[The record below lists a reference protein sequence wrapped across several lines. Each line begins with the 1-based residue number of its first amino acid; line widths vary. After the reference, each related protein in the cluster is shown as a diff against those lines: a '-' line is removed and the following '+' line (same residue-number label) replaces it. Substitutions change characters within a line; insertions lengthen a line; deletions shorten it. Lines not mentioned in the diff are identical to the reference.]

1 MAVSTPPTVRP
12 YRRSGGPVA
21 TAAAGRIDGDRAML
35 SPVSDASADRP
46 PAGRPRRWRAG
57 WMLALSIVVL
67 LVGVLAVS
75 AWASPTAPQQPP
87 PQPPLPIP
95 TVDPCTP
102 GSPLPV
108 CQLPAPTTTKPL
120 PTAPLPLPTGVPA
133 PTTCSFPGQVGCT
146 SSTPTTTPSQPC
158 TGEDCIP
165 QPTTPPPS
173 TGPQQPGTGSGEG
186 DSDCGITDIGACIT
200 EAINGAFRSIVD
212 AALSPILELIGHTA
226 LSTPTISDLPGIGEL
241 WNNSWELVVAA
252 YGLLILLGGIVVM
265 GHESVQARYSIKEIG
280 PRIPIAFMASALS
293 LFFTDK
299 LIRLANGLTLGILG
313 DGVNAPSLGNTLKDA
328 VAGIQTGGLF
338 IILVGLVLVVVGL
351 GLLVVYV
358 VRIVITL
365 VLIISG
371 PLFLMFHAL
380 PHTDPLAR
388 WWWKALTATLSI
400 QVAQALVLI
409 TAVRT
414 FLSGGVNLFGSTL
427 SALGTLVAAIAL
439 FFILFKIPFWLLKA
453 VKVSSGRSFL
463 GGLARAY
470 IAAKTFGMVAGKT
483 GALGKVGGAVGA
495 KSGGGGGGRGGGSA
509 DPPWPAQ
516 PRLAPTPEMV
526 NKRLKAAH
534 DAERARAARRSRL
547 PSQAPQFLQPSPQDT
562 THDPAVT
569 PANQGPAM
577 PPEFS
582 SAPTPATPVSP
593 PRRGP
598 RPGSAP
604 QFQAAG
610 GPRRRGATPPPARP
624 IRTASVPPQLQF
636 RPATPPAPQPSSPP
650 KPASAPAA
658 PVFRQAQPEPR
669 IGDAYRRTQS
679 VPPPVFRAPKPAPG
693 GEGK

>member
-1 MAVSTPPTVRP
+1 
-12 YRRSGGPVA
+12 
-21 TAAAGRIDGDRAML
+21 ML
-35 SPVSDASADRP
+35 SPASDASADRP
-46 PAGRPRRWRAG
+46 PAGPRRRRWRAG

-87 PQPPLPIP
+87 PNPPLPIP

-102 GSPLPV
+102 DSPLPV
-108 CQLPAPTTTKPL
+108 CHLPAPTTTKPL
-120 PTAPLPLPTGVPA
+120 PTAPLPTGLPA
-133 PTTCSFPGQVGCT
+133 PTTCTFPGQIGCT
-146 SSTPTTTPSQPC
+146 SSTPTTTPSTPC

-173 TGPQQPGTGSGEG
+173 TGPQQPGTGSGDS

-200 EAINGAFRSIVD
+200 EAINSAFRSVVD

-226 LSTPTISDLPGIGEL
+226 LSTPAISDLPGIGEL
-241 WNNSWELVVAA
+241 WNNSWELVLAL
-252 YGLLILLGGIVVM
+252 YGFFILGGGILLM
-265 GHESVQARYSIKEIG
+265 GHESVQARYSVKEIG
-280 PRIPIAFMASALS
+280 PRIPIAFLGSALS
-293 LFFTDK
+293 LFFADK
-299 LIRLANGLTLGILG
+299 FIKLANALTLGVLG
-313 DGVNAPSLGNTLKDA
+313 EGVNAPSLGNTLQEA
-328 VAGIQTGGLF
+328 VQGIQTGGLF
-338 IILVGLVLVVVGL
+338 IILVALVLVVLGL
-351 GLLVVYV
+351 ALLVVYV

-365 VLIISG
+365 VLIISA
-371 PLFLMFHAL
+371 PFFLMCHAL

-388 WWWKALTATLSI
+388 WWWKATGTTLGV
-400 QVAQALVLI
+400 QFAQALVLI

-414 FLSGGVNLFGSTL
+414 FLSGGVHLFGSTL
-427 SALGTLVAAIAL
+427 SALGTLVTAIAL
-439 FFILFKIPFWLLKA
+439 FFILFKIPFWMLKA
-453 VKVSSGRSFL
+453 AKVGSGRSFL

-483 GALGKVGGAVGA
+483 GAFGKAGAASTAKTGRGA
-495 KSGGGGGGRGGGSA
+495 GGGRGGGAAA

-516 PRLAPTPEMV
+516 PRLAPTPEVV
-526 NKRLKAAH
+526 NKRIKAAH

-569 PANQGPAM
+569 PANQGSAM

-582 SAPTPATPVSP
+582 SAPTPATPISP

-604 QFQAAG
+604 QFRAAG
-610 GPRRRGATPPPARP
+610 GLRRRGATPPPARP

-636 RPATPPAPQPSSPP
+636 RPATPPAPQPSSPR
-650 KPASAPAA
+650 PASAPAA
-658 PVFRQAQPEPR
+658 PAFRQAQPEPR
-669 IGDAYRRTQS
+669 MGDAYRRTQS

>member
-1 MAVSTPPTVRP
+1 
-12 YRRSGGPVA
+12 
-21 TAAAGRIDGDRAML
+21 ML

-75 AWASPTAPQQPP
+75 ASAQPTTPNPDP
-87 PQPPLPIP
+87 CSWPEPRPIP
-95 TVDPCTP
+95 CAPAPTP
-102 GSPLPV
+102 T
-108 CQLPAPTTTKPL
+108 QPAPTT
-120 PTAPLPLPTGVPA
+120 
-133 PTTCSFPGQVGCT
+133 
-146 SSTPTTTPSQPC
+146 PSQPTPPPSTPC

-165 QPTTPPPS
+165 QPTTPPPG
-173 TGPQQPGTGSGEG
+173 TGPQQPGTGSGDG

-495 KSGGGGGGRGGGSA
+495 KSGGGGGGGRGGGSA

-582 SAPTPATPVSP
+582 SAPTPATPISP

-650 KPASAPAA
+650 RPASAPAA

>member
-21 TAAAGRIDGDRAML
+21 TAAAGSTGGDRAML

-46 PAGRPRRWRAG
+46 PTGRPRRWRAG
-57 WMLALSIVVL
+57 WLLALSIVVL

-75 AWASPTAPQQPP
+75 ASAQPTTPKPADPCSGPNP
-87 PQPPLPIP
+87 RPIP
-95 TVDPCTP
+95 CA
-102 GSPLPV
+102 
-108 CQLPAPTTTKPL
+108 PAPT
-120 PTAPLPLPTGVPA
+120 PTRPTFPV
-133 PTTCSFPGQVGCT
+133 PTTPGQ
-146 SSTPTTTPSQPC
+146 PTTTPSKPC

-173 TGPQQPGTGSGEG
+173 TGPQQPGNGSGDS

-200 EAINGAFRSIVD
+200 EAINSAFRSIVD
-212 AALSPILELIGHTA
+212 AALSPILDLIGHTA
-226 LSTPTISDLPGIGEL
+226 LSTPAISDLPGIGEL
-241 WNNSWELVVAA
+241 WNNSWELVLAL
-252 YGLLILLGGIVVM
+252 YGFFILGGGILLM

-280 PRIPIAFMASALS
+280 PRIPIAFLASALS
-293 LFFTDK
+293 LFFADK
-299 LIRLANGLTLGILG
+299 FIKLANALTLGVLG
-313 DGVNAPSLGNTLKDA
+313 DGVNAPSLGNTLQDA
-328 VAGIQTGGLF
+328 VQGIASGGLF

-351 GLLVVYV
+351 ALLVVYV

-371 PLFLMFHAL
+371 PLFLACHAL

-388 WWWKALTATLSI
+388 WWWKAITATLAI
-400 QVAQALVLI
+400 QFAQALVLI

-414 FLSGGVNLFGSTL
+414 FLSGGVHLFGSTL

-470 IAAKTFGMVAGKT
+470 IAAKTFGMVAGKAGAFGKAGAAGTAKT
-483 GALGKVGGAVGA
+483 GGR
-495 KSGGGGGGRGGGSA
+495 GGGGGGRGGGAA

-569 PANQGPAM
+569 PANQGSAM

-582 SAPTPATPVSP
+582 SAPTPATPISP

-610 GPRRRGATPPPARP
+610 GPRRRGTTPPPARP

-636 RPATPPAPQPSSPP
+636 RPATPPAPQPSPP
-650 KPASAPAA
+650 PRPASAPAA
-658 PVFRQAQPEPR
+658 PVFRQAQPAPR

-679 VPPPVFRAPKPAPG
+679 VPPPVFRAPKPTSG

>member
-1 MAVSTPPTVRP
+1 
-12 YRRSGGPVA
+12 
-21 TAAAGRIDGDRAML
+21 ML
-35 SPVSDASADRP
+35 SPVPDASIDRP
-46 PAGRPRRWRAG
+46 PADPPRRWRAG
-57 WMLALSIVVL
+57 WLLALSIVVV
-67 LVGVLAVS
+67 LVGLLAVS
-75 AWASPTAPQQPP
+75 ASAQPTTPNPPSPAPPTTPLPDSCKHNQLPYCFPSTTSGQSTAPGQP
-87 PQPPLPIP
+87 
-95 TVDPCTP
+95 
-102 GSPLPV
+102 
-108 CQLPAPTTTKPL
+108 
-120 PTAPLPLPTGVPA
+120 
-133 PTTCSFPGQVGCT
+133 
-146 SSTPTTTPSQPC
+146 TTPSHPTTSTPC
-158 TGEDCIP
+158 TGEDCLP
-165 QPTTPPPS
+165 QPTTPPPTS
-173 TGPQQPGTGSGEG
+173 SDTQQPGAEDDTA

-200 EAINGAFRSIVD
+200 DAINAIFRSLVE
-212 AALSPILELIGHTA
+212 AALSPILDLLGHTA
-226 LSTPTISDLPGIGEL
+226 LSTPTIDSLPGIGEL
-241 WNNSWELVVAA
+241 WNNSFELVVAA
-252 YGLLILLGGIVVM
+252 YGLLVLVGGIVVM
-265 GHESVQARYSIKEIG
+265 GHESIQTRYSIKEIG
-280 PRIPIAFMASALS
+280 PRIPVAFLASTLS
-293 LFFTDK
+293 LFFADK
-299 LIRLANGLTLGILG
+299 LIQLANALTLGVLG
-313 DGVNAPSLGNTLKDA
+313 DGVKPPSLGDTLSEA
-328 VAGIQTGGLF
+328 VAAIQSGGLF
-338 IILVGLVLVVVGL
+338 IILTGLVLVVVGL
-351 GLLVVYV
+351 GLLIVYV

-365 VLIISG
+365 ILIVSG
-371 PLFLMFHAL
+371 PLFLMCHAL

-388 WWWKALTATLSI
+388 WWWKAITAVLAI

-414 FLSGGVNLFGSTL
+414 FLSGGVHLFGSTL
-427 SALGTLVAAIAL
+427 SAFGMLIAAIAL
-439 FFILFKIPFWLLKA
+439 FYILFKIPFWLLSA

-483 GALGKVGGAVGA
+483 GAFGKVSGAVGA

-582 SAPTPATPVSP
+582 SAPTPATPISP

-604 QFQAAG
+604 QFHAAAV
-610 GPRRRGATPPPARP
+610 PRRRGAIPPPVRP

-650 KPASAPAA
+650 RPASAPAA

>member
-1 MAVSTPPTVRP
+1 
-12 YRRSGGPVA
+12 
-21 TAAAGRIDGDRAML
+21 
-35 SPVSDASADRP
+35 
-46 PAGRPRRWRAG
+46 
-57 WMLALSIVVL
+57 MLALSIAVL
-67 LVGVLAVS
+67 LVGALVVS
-75 AWASPTAPQQPP
+75 AWAAPAAPRQPS
-87 PQPPLPIP
+87 PQPPVPIP

-102 GSPLPV
+102 DSPLPV
-108 CQLPAPTTTKPL
+108 CHLPAPTTSQ
-120 PTAPLPLPTGVPA
+120 PLPTGPLTQPTGLPA
-133 PTTCSFPGQVGCT
+133 PTTCRFPGQVGCS
-146 SSTPTTTPSQPC
+146 SSTLTTTPSQPC

-165 QPTTPPPS
+165 QPTSPPPS
-173 TGPQQPGTGSGEG
+173 TGPEQPDIGSGES
-186 DSDCGITDIGACIT
+186 DSDCGITDLGACIT
-200 EAINGAFRSIVD
+200 EAINSAFRGIVD

-241 WNNSWELVVAA
+241 WNNSWEIVVAA

-265 GHESVQARYSIKEIG
+265 SHESVQARYSIKEIG
-280 PRIPIAFMASALS
+280 PRIPLAFIASALS
-293 LFFTDK
+293 LFAVDK
-299 LIRLANGLTLGILG
+299 FIRLANGLTLGVLG
-313 DGVNAPSLGNTLKDA
+313 DGVNAPSLGNTLQDA
-328 VAGIQTGGLF
+328 VQGIAAGGLF
-338 IILVGLVLVVVGL
+338 IILVGLVLVVLGL
-351 GLLVVYV
+351 ALLVVYV

-371 PLFLMFHAL
+371 PLFLMCHAL

-388 WWWKALTATLSI
+388 WWWKAMTATLGI

-414 FLSGGVNLFGSTL
+414 FLSGGVHLFGSTL

-439 FFILFKIPFWLLKA
+439 FFVLFKIPFWLLKA
-453 VKVSSGRSFL
+453 VKVSSGHSFI
-463 GGLARAY
+463 GGLVRAY
-470 IAAKTFGMVAGKT
+470 VAAKTFGMVAGKT
-483 GALGKVGGAVGA
+483 GALGKVGAGVGA
-495 KSGGGGGGRGGGSA
+495 KSGGGGGGRGSGSA

-650 KPASAPAA
+650 RPASAPAA

-669 IGDAYRRTQS
+669 IGDAYRRTHT

>member
-12 YRRSGGPVA
+12 DFRSGGQVA
-21 TAAAGRIDGDRAML
+21 TAADADRAML
-35 SPVSDASADRP
+35 SPVSGASP
-46 PAGRPRRWRAG
+46 GRSGRWRAG

-75 AWASPTAPQQPP
+75 ASAQPTT
-87 PQPPLPIP
+87 PQPDPCAGPEP
-95 TVDPCTP
+95 RPFPCTP
-102 GSPLPV
+102 
-108 CQLPAPTTTKPL
+108 APG
-120 PTAPLPLPTGVPA
+120 PTEPPFPI
-133 PTTCSFPGQVGCT
+133 PGQP
-146 SSTPTTTPSQPC
+146 TPTTTPSKPC

-165 QPTTPPPS
+165 QPTTPPPG
-173 TGPQQPGTGSGEG
+173 TGPQHPGNGGGDS

-200 EAINGAFRSIVD
+200 EAINSAFRSIVE

-226 LSTPTISDLPGIGEL
+226 LSTPAISDLPGIGEL
-241 WNNSWELVVAA
+241 WNNSWEIVVAA

-265 GHESVQARYSIKEIG
+265 GHESVQTRYSIKEIG
-280 PRIPIAFMASALS
+280 PRIPIAFLASALS
-293 LFFTDK
+293 LFFADK

-313 DGVNAPSLGNTLKDA
+313 SGVNAPSLGSTLKDA
-328 VAGIQTGGLF
+328 VAGIASGGLF

-365 VLIISG
+365 ILIISG
-371 PLFLMFHAL
+371 PLFLMCHAL

-388 WWWKALTATLSI
+388 WWWKATAATLGI

-414 FLSGGVNLFGSTL
+414 FLSGGVNLFGSTM

-470 IAAKTFGMVAGKT
+470 IAAKTFGMVAGKA
-483 GALGKVGGAVGA
+483 GAFGKAGAAVGS
-495 KSGGGGGGRGGGSA
+495 KSGGGRGGGGGRHGGGSA

-516 PRLAPTPEMV
+516 PRLALTPAMV
-526 NKRLKAAH
+526 NQRLKAAH
-534 DAERARAARRSRL
+534 DAQRARAARQSRL

-562 THDPAVT
+562 THDAAVT
-569 PANQGPAM
+569 PANQGPGV

-582 SAPTPATPVSP
+582 ATSTPATPTP
-593 PRRGP
+593 QRGP

-604 QFQAAG
+604 QFQAASR
-610 GPRRRGATPPPARP
+610 PRRRGTTPPPARP
-624 IRTASVPPQLQF
+624 VRVASVPPQLRFQ
-636 RPATPPAPQPSSPP
+636 PATPPPPQPAT
-650 KPASAPAA
+650 PAKQAPAPTA
-658 PVFRQAQPEPR
+658 PVFRQAQPAPR

-679 VPPPVFRAPKPAPG
+679 VPPPVFRAPKPAPRG
-693 GEGK
+693 DEK